1 MTIVNEPSPAR
12 AVTAD
17 IVYLGPMT
25 ERPRFH
31 ANDHSRDNLV
41 LETHAVPVEDARWR
55 PVPPSLDRE
64 GFMLVKHE
72 SAIADFRDTDEVA
85 HRAAAE
91 IIALIADLSG
101 AEHVAMLGPAIW
113 RFGER
118 SPDSGR
124 LNNSLPARFT
134 HIDASDARAR
144 LTAGQLARKDRPVRR
159 FTQFNIWRAISPPPQ
174 DVPLAVCDARSVA
187 PDDLVIGDAVFDYND
202 RPEWSAEST
211 LVRANPAHR
220 WAYFSGMT
228 RDEALV
234 FICKDSDSRR
244 PQNVPHCAFDDPS
257 CPAGAPPRVSIEMR
271 AMAFWFNER
280 R

>member
-1 MTIVNEPSPAR
+1 MAIIKEASPAHT
-12 AVTAD
+12 VTAD
-17 IVYLGPMT
+17 IVYLGPMA

-41 LETHAVPVEDARWR
+41 LDTHAVAIEDARWR
-55 PVPPSLDRE
+55 HVPPSLERE
-64 GFMLVKHE
+64 GFMLVKHK
-72 SAIADFRDTDEVA
+72 SAIEDFRDVDEVGR
-85 HRAAAE
+85 RAAAE
-91 IIALIADLSG
+91 ITTLIKDLSG

-124 LNNSLPARFT
+124 FNNSLPARFT

-144 LTAGQLARKDRPVRR
+144 LTAQQLARSEGPVRR
-159 FTQFNIWRAISPPPQ
+159 FTQFNIWRAISAPPQ

-187 PDDLVIGDAVFDYND
+187 PDDLVIGDAVFDYSD

-211 LVRANPAHR
+211 LVRSNAAHR

-234 FICKDSDSRR
+234 FVCKDSDPLQ

-257 CPAGAPPRVSIEMR
+257 CPAGVPPRVSIEMR
-271 AMAFWFNER
+271 AMAYWFN
-280 R
+280 

>member
-1 MTIVNEPSPAR
+1 MAIVREPPPPR
-12 AVTAD
+12 TVTAD
-17 IVYLGPMT
+17 IVYLGPMA

-41 LETHAVPVEDARWR
+41 LDTHAVVIEDARWR
-55 PVPPSLDRE
+55 RVPPSLDRE
-64 GFMLVKHE
+64 GFTLVKHE
-72 SAIADFRDTDEVA
+72 SAIEDFCDADEVGR
-85 HRAAAE
+85 RAAAE
-91 IIALIADLSG
+91 IIALIMGLSG

-118 SPDSGR
+118 SPDSGQ

-144 LTAGQLARKDRPVRR
+144 LTAQQLARTEVPVRR

-174 DVPLAVCDARSVA
+174 DVPLAVCDARSVV
-187 PDDLVIGDAVFDYND
+187 PNDLVIGDAVFDYND
-202 RPEWSAEST
+202 RREWSAEST
-211 LVRANPAHR
+211 LVRANAAHR
-220 WAYFSGMT
+220 WAYFSRMT

-234 FICKDSDSRR
+234 FVCKDSDPLQ

-257 CPAGAPPRVSIEMR
+257 CPIGGPPRVSIEMR
-271 AMAFWFNER
+271 AMAFWFD
-280 R
+280 

>member
-1 MTIVNEPSPAR
+1 MAIVKEPSSPR
-12 AVTAD
+12 TVTAD
-17 IVYLGPMT
+17 IVYLGPMA

-31 ANDHSRDNLV
+31 ANDHSRDNLALHTQSV
-41 LETHAVPVEDARWR
+41 AIEDARWR
-55 PVPPSLDRE
+55 RVPPSLDRE
-64 GFMLVKHE
+64 GFTLVKHK
-72 SAIADFRDTDEVA
+72 SAIEDFRDADEVGR
-85 HRAAAE
+85 RAAAE
-91 IIALIADLSG
+91 IIALIKGLSG
-101 AEHVAMLGPAIW
+101 AEQVAMLGPAIW

-144 LTAGQLARKDRPVRR
+144 FTAQQLARSEAPVRR

-211 LVRANPAHR
+211 LVRANAAHR
-220 WAYFSGMT
+220 WAYFSTMT

-234 FICKDSDSRR
+234 FVCKDSDPLQ

-257 CPAGAPPRVSIEMR
+257 CPAGSLPRMSIEMR
-271 AMAFWFNER
+271 AMAFWFD
-280 R
+280 